1 MSIDTLTSEP
11 PEMVVLVHGAVTNGQ
26 ETWQEQR
33 PLSQDYALVTPDR
46 ERAAIPGA
54 GHAVQYTG
62 QPFNALLRSMWE
74 SAAS

>member
-33 PLSQDYALVTPDR
+33 PLSQD
-46 ERAAIPGA
+46 
-54 GHAVQYTG
+54 
-62 QPFNALLRSMWE
+62 
-74 SAAS
+74 

>member
-1 MSIDTLTSEP
+1 
-11 PEMVVLVHGAVTNGQ
+11 MVVSGGHSDLFDTICDVLAERVGA
-26 ETWQEQR
+26 
-33 PLSQDYALVTPDR
+33 